1 MNAALTLVAVATVG
15 AIVATRPASGGDGAG
30 AKATS
35 HETLT
40 YLEALTA
47 LNAGN
52 AHFVHDEPLPTDLSS
67 KHRAAIAPKQ
77 HPYAVVLTCADSR
90 VAPEHIFGAGLGEL
104 FVVRVAGN
112 VVDPVVTGSIE
123 YAVEHLHAH
132 LIVVLGH
139 GSCGAVAAKIAPPAD
154 ASHSLTELLDHVHV
168 GNVTDKKDLPAAI
181 AENTAY
187 QAQML
192 FESHVIEEA
201 VKNGESKPDADD
213 SVTVHIVSGVYDLTT
228 GQATLTPV
236 KAPANAHA
244 PTGH

>member
-1 MNAALTLVAVATVG
+1 MSVSLALAAVAAIGALVA
-15 AIVATRPASGGDGAG
+15 IRPAHGDGSDG
-30 AKATS
+30 KTAT
-35 HETLT
+35 HETMT
-40 YLEALTA
+40 YLEGLTA

-112 VVDPVVTGSIE
+112 VVDPVVAGSIE

-139 GSCGAVAAKIAPPAD
+139 SSCGAVAAKISPPEH
-154 ASHSLTELLDHVHV
+154 ASPSLSELLEHVHT
-168 GNVTDKKDLPAAI
+168 GDVTDKKDLPAAI
-181 AENTAY
+181 VANTSWQAE
-187 QAQML
+187 ML
-192 FESHVIEEA
+192 FHSPVIAEA
-201 VKNGESKPDADD
+201 IKLGQTKPDTDN
-213 SVTVHIVSGVYDLTT
+213 SVTVHVYSGVYDLVT
-228 GQATLTPV
+228 GEAKLSPVAAPSAV
-236 KAPANAHA
+236 KAPS
-244 PTGH
+244 GH